1 MGQRNNFPNNK
12 LNEMDANAVQGIVT
26 NIRQLYEKGKPK
38 DDEECERR
46 INDFFE
52 FCERTSTRPG
62 IETLCMSLH
71 ITRQTLLNWTRGEGC
86 TPKRKALAQEA
97 KSFIGA
103 FLEQAALSGKINPAT
118 SIFLMKNWLGY
129 KDSVMYET
137 ASSELLPSESAKMIA
152 ERRHLLGGDTMPEK
166 PISQPLDDDDAS
178 ALKASEQAAG
188 RGGEV

>member
-1 MGQRNNFPNNK
+1 MSYQRNNFPNNK
-12 LNEMDANAVQGIVT
+12 LNEMDTNAVQGIVT
-26 NIRQLYEKGKPK
+26 NIRQLYDKGQPK

-86 TPKRKALAQEA
+86 TPKRKALAQGA

-118 SIFLMKNWLGY
+118 SIFLMKNWLNY

-137 ASSELLPSESAKMIA
+137 ASNELLPSESAKMIA

-166 PISQPLDDDDAS
+166 PILPVLDDDES
-178 ALKASEQAAG
+178 ALDESERAAG
-188 RGGEV
+188 PGGEV